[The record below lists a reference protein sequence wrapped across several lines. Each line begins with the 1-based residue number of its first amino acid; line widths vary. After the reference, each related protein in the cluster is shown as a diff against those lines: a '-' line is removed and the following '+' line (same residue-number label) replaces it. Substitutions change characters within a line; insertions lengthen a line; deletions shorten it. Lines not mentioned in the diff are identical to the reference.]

1 MIEKFYFELPI
12 LSNKYFLGSALSK
25 RFYLLKLT
33 NLPKGLK
40 QLEFYFCLR
49 LELK

>member
-1 MIEKFYFELPI
+1 MVETFYFELPI
-12 LSNKYFLGSALSK
+12 LSNKFFLENALSK
-25 RFYLLKLT
+25 RIYLLKLT

>member
-1 MIEKFYFELPI
+1 MVEKVYFELPI
-12 LSNKYFLGSALSK
+12 LSNEYIIENALSK
-25 RFYLLKLT
+25 RIYLLKLT

>member
-12 LSNKYFLGSALSK
+12 PSNKQFLENALPK
-25 RFYLLKLT
+25 RIYLLKLT

>member
-1 MIEKFYFELPI
+1 MVERLYFELPI
-12 LSNKYFLGSALSK
+12 LSNKYFLENALSK
-25 RFYLLKLT
+25 RIYLLKLT

>member
-1 MIEKFYFELPI
+1 MVEKFYFESLIP
-12 LSNKYFLGSALSK
+12 SNKYFLENAVSK
-25 RFYLLKLT
+25 RIYLLNHT

>member
-1 MIEKFYFELPI
+1 MIEKFYFELTIP
-12 LSNKYFLGSALSK
+12 SNKHFLENAIS
-25 RFYLLKLT
+25 RRIYLLKLT

-49 LELK
+49 LVLK